1 MSVHKFLQE
10 VVKDMRN
17 LETLGIDPRKVLPQ
31 IMAALDEEGKPLSF
45 DRALGLC
52 VIDLKD
58 VVLELAKKIDNILTQ
73 VKTLEQRVEHLER
86 RR

>member
-1 MSVHKFLQE
+1 MSAHEFLRE
-10 VVKDMRN
+10 VVKDMRD

-31 IMAALDEEGKPLSF
+31 IMAALDEKGKSLSL

-58 VVLELAKKIDNILTQ
+58 VALELAKKMDNVLARL
-73 VKTLEQRVEHLER
+73 KTLEQRVERLER
-86 RR
+86 KR